1 MAKQQ
6 HAYLPATLDAVQAL
20 GAQVAAARRELG
32 WTAAELA
39 GRLGVTPALVSRI
52 EKGAPGTAIGTVLE
66 AAVVCGVPLF
76 GVDATDLGMSPT
88 GRARAWPCC
97 RSGSTP
103 AGRRSTMPSETGTPV
118 FVWVWLPGAGEPVA
132 HPYTEY
138 DAA

>member
-76 GVDATDLGMSPT
+76 GVDATDLRDVAD
-88 GRARAWPCC
+88 RARSRVALLPQ
-97 RSGSTP
+97 RVHP
-103 AGRRSTMPSETGTPV
+103 RR
-118 FVWVWLPGAGEPVA
+118 
-132 HPYTEY
+132 TEID
-138 DAA
+138 DAF